1 MGEIYCS
8 ECKHLVT
15 EYVVA
20 SHGCDFPKN
29 IEYRTS
35 KTWLSTE
42 VLKVRLREPKDI
54 NLLNNCTWF
63 GPKEE

>member
-8 ECKHLVT
+8 ECKHLAT

-20 SHGCDFPKN
+20 NHGCDFPEN
-29 IEYRTS
+29 IEYKVE
-35 KTWLSTE
+35 KTWLDIKR
-42 VLKVRLREPKDI
+42 LRLRLREPKDI

-63 GPKEE
+63 EPKEE